1 MSQFDF
7 GREFLNDFNP
17 ERSLEFYP
25 EGRRPPNVVREQ
37 SDVSITTKSNNYN
50 YGIDLVEENNTALLW
65 SQPDA
70 LFPGF
75 VGGAFEPHGE
85 PSNTEADLQLE
96 NEIGMGAAEAMCEQ
110 IHEAMQ
116 STGPT
121 HSRPWLPSGDLHA
134 ISHRNRVSAVLRQ
147 HFSEPTLGRLTD
159 YVCGTETGTHKGG
172 DTSQRIF
179 VILVLIR
186 RIETLPA
193 LMKDGLRDR
202 DLPFEWL
209 NPVSRDQLISPKSQ
223 FANKAL
229 SCFERRGK
237 GLLREFYENQ
247 WKILAPIIDRD
258 KNGEVTTFHL
268 AEEVIMPWTFIG
280 DERKEGSFSMV
291 RKVEIHQDHHSFH
304 NHKAFALKTLLQ
316 TDPDQAEDEFEQ
328 ELKAFTKMEPG
339 DHILDLCATFKIGDK
354 YSFLFPWAEGGNL
367 KHFWNKCPTQVQKGA
382 RQPDILLR
390 WVAEQCHALA
400 AALQSIHEVRVKA
413 LKRANRIH
421 ENEDTD
427 RDIYGIH
434 GDIKPENIL
443 LFNHLDKPL
452 GIGTLKIADF
462 GLTEF
467 HRLTSRT
474 RSFNHGSDARQ
485 PAPTYEAP
493 ELVQLGEVYSRK
505 ADVWALGCVFSE
517 FLTWVVRGHL
527 AVGEFGQARA
537 MERDWDDS
545 KKRFRWAEDKFFV
558 ATYND
563 GGVPGAVRT
572 SLKLAV
578 DNWLDELYQESKTEE
593 PNFLTDFLD
602 LLGHK
607 VLVCERDNRVSC
619 ERLVM
624 ELEKFASR
632 AGESRSDDPYWR
644 PPLPSFRQGFPKRGE
659 ASNGI
664 TGRRVAF
671 AHQSSAS
678 SDSWIC
684 VDNTSVQSGTTE

>member
-7 GREFLNDFNP
+7 GRKFLDNFNP

-50 YGIDLVEENNTALLW
+50 YGIDLVEEHNAALLY
-65 SQPDA
+65 SQPDTM
-70 LFPGF
+70 FPGF
-75 VGGAFEPHGE
+75 VGGAFEPHDE

-110 IHEAMQ
+110 IHEAMH

-134 ISHRNRVSAVLRQ
+134 ISHRSRVKAVLRQ
-147 HFSEPTLGRLTD
+147 HFSEPTLTSLTD
-159 YVCGTETGTHKGG
+159 YVCGTETATHKGG

-186 RIETLPA
+186 RIVTLPA
-193 LMKDGLRDR
+193 LMKDDLRDR

-209 NPVSRDQLISPKSQ
+209 NPASRDQLISPKSQ

-229 SCFERRGK
+229 PCFERRGK

-258 KNGEVTTFHL
+258 KHGEVTTFHL

-304 NHKAFALKTLLQ
+304 THKAFALKTLLQ

-328 ELKAFTKMEPG
+328 ELKAFTKMIPG
-339 DHILDLCATFKIGDK
+339 DHILDLRATFKIGDK

-367 KHFWNKCPTQVQKGA
+367 KHFWNKCPTQVQKHA
-382 RQPDILLR
+382 HQPDVLLR

-413 LKRANRIH
+413 LKRANRIPQ
-421 ENEDTD
+421 NEDAD

-443 LFNHLDKPL
+443 LFNHLDNPL

-527 AVGEFGQARA
+527 AAGEFGQARA

-578 DNWLDELYQESKTEE
+578 DNWLDELHQESKTEE
-593 PNFLTDFLD
+593 ANFLTDFLD
-602 LLGHK
+602 LLRHE
-607 VLVCERDNRVSC
+607 VLVCERDNRISC
-619 ERLVM
+619 ERLVT

-644 PPLPSFRQGFPKRGE
+644 PPLPSFRQDSLKRGE
-659 ASNGI
+659 ASNGS

-678 SDSWIC
+678 SDSWIY
-684 VDNTSVQSGTTE
+684 VDDTSARSGSTE